1 MTDWRALTD
10 GGCIAGSISVNRGG
24 SATFTAPSGVRV
36 VRLLHYY
43 TSSGYYYL
51 SCTPG
56 TTYNLYFN
64 SSGQEMYVNNSKGT
78 WDTKD
83 GTLTW
88 SNDINAQSVSGDL
101 GSPVVPECDCDCDC
115 DCSASCFIA
124 GTQVLCYNDNSG
136 IQYYKNIEELVPNDK
151 VIGANGTISNVLGL
165 YKATL
170 GDQRSILTFED
181 QSLYFSDEHP
191 FWVRLD
197 GKEGFGVHNYNAY
210 YLEKIAKNKDGYTI
224 FDHEICET
232 LGKPLEHLVGY
243 QGEQQIIYG
252 NNVEYATTKGFAK
265 HRAKIDRRYDSSTPI
280 YTPILDGSHTMFV
293 NNYLVSTFML
303 NDWDWKQI
311 SCDKTEKALKGLRLS
326 S

>member
-1 MTDWRALTD
+1 MTDWRALTE
-10 GGCIAGSISVNRGG
+10 GGILPGSFVAENRYQIWTCPTGVYRIFTQYSNYFKVTPGVKYWIAGDSSMWMSVYHNGAGYSNEYRW
-24 SATFTAPSGVRV
+24 SMSGRANII
-36 VRLLHYY
+36 Y
-43 TSSGYYYL
+43 
-51 SCTPG
+51 
-56 TTYNLYFN
+56 
-64 SSGQEMYVNNSKGT
+64 
-78 WDTKD
+78 
-83 GTLTW
+83 W
-88 SNDINAQSVSGDL
+88 SNEINTHAYSVDIDQYNSYTTDL
-101 GSPVVPECDCDCDC
+101 NCDCNCE
-115 DCSASCFIA
+115 STSCFIA
-124 GTQVLCYNDNSG
+124 GTKVLCYNEDG
-136 IQYYKNIEELVPNDK
+136 YCYYKNIEELVPGDK
-151 VIGANGTISNVLGL
+151 VLGANGTISNVLGL